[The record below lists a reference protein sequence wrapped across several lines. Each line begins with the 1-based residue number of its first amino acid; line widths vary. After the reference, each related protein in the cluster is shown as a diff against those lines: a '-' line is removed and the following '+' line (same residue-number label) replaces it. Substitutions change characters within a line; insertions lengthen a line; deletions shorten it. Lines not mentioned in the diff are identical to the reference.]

1 MEVRKM
7 RKYYIS
13 SLIPV
18 VGGILLLQLGCQE
31 QIKPE
36 KAETSI
42 RSGKAG
48 PKIMFENVISDFG
61 QIGTTSGKK
70 IAEFKFTNTGNG
82 PLKITN
88 IERCCNVIP
97 VLDKTKFAPG
107 ESGVVKAEFQASS
120 KPGPDIKNIY
130 VNSNDKKNPR
140 IALTIKA
147 MVVSKVNPAPKRL
160 RLFLEE
166 ENAGCPKIVL
176 NSLDNQPF
184 SIRRFTSTG
193 QSITADFDSSVE
205 ATKFVLS
212 PKVDTDKLNENPKG
226 RIYISL
232 THPEEKAVEIFFDI
246 LPKFSINPSSISLI
260 NAKSQKPIVRK
271 VSVLN
276 NYGGAFEIESF
287 SSQNNMIKILG
298 QETISSGYQLDL
310 EITPP
315 PSEGKSIFS
324 EALTIKIKGGEELI
338 LICHG
343 FYSQRG

>member
-1 MEVRKM
+1 M

-61 QIGTTSGKK
+61 QIGTMSSKK

-88 IERCCNVIP
+88 IERCCNVVPI
-97 VLDKTKFAPG
+97 LDETEFAPG
-107 ESGVVKAEFQASS
+107 ESGVVKAEFQSSS

-147 MVVSKVNPAPKRL
+147 MVVSKVSPAPKRL

-193 QSITADFDSSVE
+193 QSIIADFDSSVE

-298 QETISSGYQLDL
+298 QETISSGFQLDL